1 MAQRLE
7 STAKATTGATTITM
21 KHCEKPR
28 KQIKKIKRKNSQK
41 WGVWCR
47 QIKKVEKSGKNI

>member
-28 KQIKKIKRKNSQK
+28 KQIKNKKEEFPKMG
-41 WGVWCR
+41 GVM
-47 QIKKVEKSGKNI
+47 QTNKKKVEKSGKNI